1 MIKKVVYGLLG
12 ILALGVLFFTFRFYS
27 MVKESQNN
35 ADWELALI
43 DGKLA
48 PCGEKPNCV
57 SSMSSD
63 EQFGVE
69 GFQFSN
75 EPLRE
80 TASRLIGFQFS
91 NEPTSSFSQF
101 VESLRQADGVELL
114 RKTDNFAHL
123 TYQSA
128 IFGFTD
134 DLQLLLAPDTGK
146 VEVRSSSRVGSSDLG
161 ANRKRVE
168 GIRNDFFSE

>member
-75 EPLRE
+75 EP
-80 TASRLIGFQFS
+80 
-91 NEPTSSFSQF
+91 TSSFSQF

-146 VEVRSSSRVGSSDLG
+146 VEVRSSSRVGYSDLG